1 MLLIFDSGIGGL
13 GVAAEIQAALPGVA
27 MSYVADNGFYP
38 YGEKPDD
45 VLIARILDV
54 VGAAIADVKPQ
65 AVVIAC
71 NTAST
76 IALAALRA
84 AFEVP
89 FVGCVPPVK
98 PAAAASVS
106 RQIGLLA
113 TSATIRRPYLQD
125 LVARF
130 AGGCVVHSL
139 GTAVLADLAEAKF
152 RGRAVDMAALAA
164 AVAPMFEA
172 GPQIDA
178 VALGCTHYTFLRGE
192 LQALY
197 PAVAWFDPAGA
208 VARQT
213 MRLVSG
219 LELAAGGGGVAYFTA
234 ALADEAVMR
243 AGLAGFGFRDF
254 GLVAGV
260 EVD

>member
-1 MLLIFDSGIGGL
+1 M
-13 GVAAEIQAALPGVA
+13 PGVA

-45 VLIARILDV
+45 LLIARILDV
-54 VGAAIADVKPQ
+54 VGAAIAQVKPQ

-113 TSATIRRPYLQD
+113 TAATVRRPYLQE
-125 LVARF
+125 LVEQF

-178 VALGCTHYTFLRGE
+178 VALGCTHYTFLLDE
-192 LQALY
+192 LRALY
-197 PAVAWFDPAGA
+197 PDVAWFDPAGA

-213 MRLVSG
+213 ARLVGG
-219 LELAAGGGGVAYFTA
+219 LDLNVGGGGVAYFTG
-234 ALADEAVMR
+234 ALADEAVMQ
-243 AGLAGFGFRDF
+243 AGFAGFGFEELR
-254 GLVAGV
+254 LVAGV
-260 EVD
+260 GVD